1 MPVTL
6 PDDTSDKAVAS
17 IKRYFSEQLDQE
29 IGELQGRLLLEF
41 FLKEIGPS
49 VYNAAIG
56 DARRPSRSRGG
67 SRGRVLCA
75 GVRLLAQGEDSPVEW
90 SVSS

>member
-6 PDDTSDKAVAS
+6 QDDTRDKAIAS
-17 IKRYFSEQLDQE
+17 IRRYFSEQLDQE
-29 IGELQGRLLLEF
+29 VGELQAGLLLEF

-56 DARRPSRSRGG
+56 DAQTYFRDRVADLEGVCFAPEFGYWPKGKTRR
-67 SRGRVLCA
+67 
-75 GVRLLAQGEDSPVEW
+75 
-90 SVSS
+90 

>member
-1 MPVTL
+1 MPVAL

-56 DARRPSRSRGG
+56 DAQTYFRDRVADLEGVCFAPEFGYWPKG
-67 SRGRVLCA
+67 KGRGR
-75 GVRLLAQGEDSPVEW
+75 
-90 SVSS
+90 

>member
-6 PDDTSDKAVAS
+6 QDDVAEKAVAS
-17 IKRYFSEQLDQE
+17 IRRYFSEQLDQD
-29 IGELQGRLLLEF
+29 IGDLQAGLVLEF

-56 DARRPSRSRGG
+56 DAQTYFRDRAADLEGVCFVPEFGYWPKSARRAR
-67 SRGRVLCA
+67 
-75 GVRLLAQGEDSPVEW
+75 
-90 SVSS
+90 